1 MPDADPEDSFPFR
14 MKLTVTHKVL
24 AVALAAIIA
33 IGVILGFVY
42 HQFTLLR
49 ASNERVL
56 LLAGALQSQQVA
68 DMMHDALRGDAIGA
82 MIAGQNKDQKG
93 LADAGKDHTEH
104 AVLIREK
111 IDGNRKLD
119 ISRDVSARLVALT
132 APLEEYLEQVSLSI
146 KLSGSDVAAA
156 HGASEKLQSSF
167 RHMEDAMAELSDAIE
182 AEAKRA
188 QAVAEAGFASF
199 VSTLL
204 GVSAAAASL
213 LIVASVL
220 VARSIPRPFVAI
232 IAGLREAAAANAL
245 SANLVAQTS
254 AAIASSSSQQ
264 AAALEETGAS
274 LEEISSMA
282 RRNTGSAQRATVIA
296 RSTRAAA
303 DAGTTAV
310 AAMNTAM
317 AEIKISSD
325 GIAKIIK
332 TIDEIA
338 FQTNILALNA
348 AVEAARAGEAGL
360 GFAVVAEEVRALA
373 QRSAQ
378 AAKEIAT
385 QIDDS
390 VRKSHHGASV
400 CGQVAVH
407 LNEIAA
413 KSREVDQLISEIAT
427 ASQEQTQGIVQ
438 VNTAIGEM
446 DRAVQGGAARAE
458 EGAGVARELTE
469 RSARLQGTVDE
480 LATAVGG
487 HTSASTAGRR
497 DLPAAPARETTLP
510 RRSAPSP
517 DALVSSSEQS

>member
-1 MPDADPEDSFPFR
+1 

-33 IGVILGFVY
+33 LGVILSFVY

-49 ASNERVL
+49 TSNERVL

-82 MIAGQNKDQKG
+82 IIAGQNKDQKA
-93 LADAGKDHTEH
+93 LADAVKDHAEH
-104 AVLIREK
+104 TVLIREK

-119 ISRDVSARLVALT
+119 ISPDVSARLVALT
-132 APLEEYLEQVSLSI
+132 APLEEYLERVSLSI

-156 HGASEKLQSSF
+156 HDASEKLQSSF

-188 QAVAEAGFASF
+188 QAAAEAGFASF
-199 VSTLL
+199 VATLL
-204 GVSAAAASL
+204 GVSAAAVSM

-264 AAALEETGAS
+264 AAALEETGSS

-317 AEIKISSD
+317 AEIKISSG

-400 CGQVAVH
+400 CGQVAAH

-427 ASQEQTQGIVQ
+427 ASQEQSQGIVQ

-497 DLPAAPARETTLP
+497 DLPAAPAREATLP